1 MGWTNLKIKAQVNH
15 AAMSPCN
22 FTEVNGGALVFA
34 LIWPTLLQTPP
45 GEETF
50 PHFSPNP
57 ERTATV

>member
-15 AAMSPCN
+15 AARSPCD
-22 FTEVNGGALVFA
+22 FTEVNEGALGFA
-34 LIWPTLLQTPP
+34 LIAGTLTNPP

-57 ERTATV
+57 GCTATV